1 MASDPFARLTELPRA
16 RLAHLPTPLQ
26 RAPRLSEALGIDL
39 WIKRDDVG
47 SLGLAGNKVRKLEW
61 TFGEAVEQGATAVV
75 TLGAPQSNH
84 ARATAAAAA
93 ALGMPAVLVMRGEDP
108 GGRSGNLLLDAL
120 FGAEVRYAGTDDW
133 AELARLSEEIAGEL
147 RERGERPFTMP
158 AGASSPVGA
167 LGFVAAYEELLEQ
180 LDEHGLEPA
189 QVHHASTS
197 GGTHAGLCL
206 GHALAGRGPRPR
218 GFDVGRIVPDPEG
231 LVRWLAGEAATL
243 LGHEGAAIEPD
254 LDPSQLGERYGAFTG
269 AATEA
274 IRLAARLE
282 GIALDPVYSGKGLA
296 GLIADAR
303 AGRIEGTAVFWHT
316 GGGPSLFADGW
327 AAPLL

>member
-1 MASDPFARLTELPRA
+1 VTDAFNAVAARPRVA
-16 RLAHLPTPLQ
+16 LAHLPTPLQ
-26 RAPRLSEALGIDL
+26 HAPRLSDELGIDL

-47 SLGLAGNKVRKLEW
+47 SLGLAGNKVRKLEF
-61 TFGEAVEQGATAVV
+61 TFGEACANGATAVV

-93 ALGMPAVLVMRGEDP
+93 QLGMPAVLVMRGDDP
-108 GGRSGNLLLDAL
+108 GGSPGGNLLLDGL

-133 AELARLSEEIAGEL
+133 AALAELTEAVAGEL
-147 RERGERPFTMP
+147 EASGERPFTMP

-180 LDEHGLEPA
+180 LDEQGLDP
-189 QVHHASTS
+189 QRVYHASTS

-218 GFDVGRIVPDPEG
+218 GFDVGRIVPDPAEY
-231 LVRWLAGEAATL
+231 VRWLAAEAAAL
-243 LGHEGAAIEPD
+243 LGAVAAIEPD
-254 LDPSQLGERYGAFTG
+254 LDPSQLGERYGAFTP

-274 IRLAARLE
+274 IRLTARRE
-282 GIALDPVYSGKGLA
+282 GIALDPVYSGKGMA

-303 AGRIEGTAVFWHT
+303 SGNVEGSVVFWHT
-316 GGGPSLFADGW
+316 GGGPSLFAPGW
-327 AAPLL
+327 AEPLL